1 MMSVIINDFEVV
13 VESGPGTGAAKEMI
27 STETAKPT
35 LTPQDIRDIIRRQ
48 NERTLRIYA
57 D

>member
-1 MMSVIINDFEVV
+1 MSVIINDFEVV
-13 VESGPGTGAAKEMI
+13 VESGPGMGAAKEMI